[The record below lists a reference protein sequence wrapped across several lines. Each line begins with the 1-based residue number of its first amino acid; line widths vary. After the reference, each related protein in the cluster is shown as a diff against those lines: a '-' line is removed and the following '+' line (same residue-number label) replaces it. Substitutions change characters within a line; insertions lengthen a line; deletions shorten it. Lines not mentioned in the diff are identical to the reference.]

1 MPFGGKVRLQNTFA
15 QKQLRYIVQISD
27 ITHRGVKPLLQIV
40 LRDICMWQ
48 QYLLHKVKIYVL
60 VYRKAHIKELS
71 LEIHLPSLH
80 VLS

>member
-15 QKQLRYIVQISD
+15 QKKLRYIVLISD
-27 ITHRGVKPLLQIV
+27 ITHPGVKPLLQIV

-60 VYRKAHIKELS
+60 AHIKELS
-71 LEIHLPSLH
+71 LEIYLPSLH

>member
-40 LRDICMWQ
+40 LRDICM
-48 QYLLHKVKIYVL
+48 
-60 VYRKAHIKELS
+60 
-71 LEIHLPSLH
+71 
-80 VLS
+80 